1 MGYLY
6 ILVIMQYLF
15 KSWCCFFLI
24 FTRLS
29 LDLWFSRVNSTA
41 PATIA
46 ALYIVCLKSKGKSS
60 WGKKGQISPVTNT
73 N

>member
-1 MGYLY
+1 MEYLY

-15 KSWCCFFLI
+15 KSWCFFLI
-24 FTRLS
+24 FTCLY

-46 ALYIVCLKSKGKSS
+46 ALYIECLKSKGNSS
-60 WGKKGQISPVTNT
+60 WGKKRAD
-73 N
+73 